1 MRKKVMF
8 GGAVLTAVIA
18 SAAVAETYQSAKL
31 AEDGIHDPTNE
42 SVQNIMQEPGE
53 AMVDFPMD
61 RLGMINWVKAMD
73 EGFINPRKSLS
84 GDEFDG
90 EMMLEMDLDI
100 IMKQTSF
107 MPYVRFPHLPHTKW
121 LNCSNC
127 HPKIFVPQLEGNPVT
142 MEKVLRGE
150 YCGVCHDKVAFSLMT
165 CERCHSVPHEQS
177 APAFVGK

>member
-1 MRKKVMF
+1 MKKSKYY
-8 GGAVLTAVIA
+8 GGVVLMLGLV
-18 SAAVAETYQSAKL
+18 SAAFADTYQSAKL

-61 RLGMINWVKAMD
+61 RLGMIDWVKAID
-73 EGFINPRKSLS
+73 EEYVTPRKSLS

-90 EMMLEMDLDI
+90 EMLLEMDMDI

-107 MPYVRFPHLPHTKW
+107 MPHVRFPHLAHTKW
-121 LNCSNC
+121 LTCSNC
-127 HPKIFVPQLEGNPVT
+127 HPKIFIPQLEGNPVS

-150 YCGVCHDKVAFSLMT
+150 FCGVCHDKVSFSLLT
-165 CERCHSVPHEQS
+165 CERCHSVQHDASSP
-177 APAFVGK
+177 VYLKK